1 MLTVPSVWA
10 TVHVDCT
17 INLSYCACLL
27 HYQSEL
33 LCMLTAPSFWVTVHV
48 DCTISLSYCACW
60 LHHQSELLCTLTAP
74 LIWATVHVDCTIS
87 LSYCAC
93 WLHYQSELLCML
105 TALSVWATVHV
116 DYTIILSYCACWL
129 HYQSE
134 LLCTLTAQL
143 FSSTVHFNCIISSYY
158 RWLLALWRAIHQ
170 HKFEKDDECCGFVE
184 LRIKWLTIHLHFNH
198 SDIQLLS
205 SECHLLYL
213 SCALFIAIGTLRQLA
228 LPIFMGVKKLQQETT
243 KKHHP
248 INL

>member
-1 MLTVPSVWA
+1 MDSTKKSCKFLLVSEVHKSDGLGSWISDDYYDNVLATWEKNPSR
-10 TVHVDCT
+10 DCKLGWSMDFM
-17 INLSYCACLL
+17 NARSRWGVSYC
-27 HYQSEL
+27 
-33 LCMLTAPSFWVTVHV
+33 V
-48 DCTISLSYCACW
+48 CW
-60 LHHQSELLCTLTAP
+60 LDH
-74 LIWATVHVDCTIS
+74 
-87 LSYCAC
+87 
-93 WLHYQSELLCML
+93 
-105 TALSVWATVHV
+105 
-116 DYTIILSYCACWL
+116 
-129 HYQSE
+129 QSE